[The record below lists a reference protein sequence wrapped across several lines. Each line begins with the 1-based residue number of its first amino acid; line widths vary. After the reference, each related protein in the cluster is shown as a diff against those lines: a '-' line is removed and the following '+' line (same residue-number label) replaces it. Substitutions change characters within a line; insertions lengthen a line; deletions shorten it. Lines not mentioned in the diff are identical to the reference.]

1 MWLYRIQWLN
11 KIQVFQMGVCMIFTP
26 ATCPYAWSEYDSWE
40 YVWALVKNL
49 ANLRVIEFCIA
60 SSQPL
65 VQRRQNIM
73 DLESIAP
80 ANRKL
85 QFYLV
90 ISSYQFWGVDP
101 GGLPDSVDFTAVRHL
116 VPSNAHTIQAALA
129 ELKHVNIS

>member
-1 MWLYRIQWLN
+1 
-11 KIQVFQMGVCMIFTP
+11 MIFTP